1 MKAIGTRI
9 MAYTKRSKPARK
21 VASKTVAPPV
31 MEASRTPL
39 EEDGKAS
46 DQLPESANGFE
57 AGEMKVEPAPRNKDL
72 PGTSGHQTVTLR
84 RYEWLDILD
93 TIEGTDELAIAY
105 DRISKQ
111 IS

>member
-1 MKAIGTRI
+1 MKAIGTNI
-9 MAYTKRSKPARK
+9 MAYTKNKKPARK

-46 DQLPESANGFE
+46 DQLPESANAAPVVE
-57 AGEMKVEPAPRNKDL
+57 AEPIPRNKDL